1 MDQHRYNKSQLER
14 KRASIHGTNTIEAT
28 KQTNSP
34 QRLPQSFRSYIN
46 KEPQCASGH
55 SKYQQSTS
63 SNDSTS
69 LSGHRSL
76 RQLLSPFHLVTRRI
90 DGVAVL
96 LVAQNPI
103 YISTPCAI
111 SVEKRT
117 PQYILIPKKVF
128 PNLKLY

>member
-14 KRASIHGTNTIEAT
+14 KRASIHGTNTIEVRPPNKPTAPNIFH
-28 KQTNSP
+28 KASG
-34 QRLPQSFRSYIN
+34 RIYIN

-63 SNDSTS
+63 SNDSTY

-96 LVAQNPI
+96 VQNPI

-117 PQYILIPKKVF
+117 PQYILISKKSIPQF
-128 PNLKLY
+128 